1 MRLAFCGLAM
11 VFVVAGCE
19 PDLGACDMTAATTT
33 VYNASGTPY
42 YAGQAIVQEACT
54 RCHGSASTGASRV
67 GAPHGLN
74 FNVGGLNPMST
85 EADVATARTTLAKI
99 QDEAG
104 DMYDQIESGTMP
116 PASPAGNT
124 APLTWT
130 FADGS
135 AASLPD
141 VRTDQGKSTVRNW
154 LACKAPVIAGIT
166 GAPADA
172 VAIGAIVPAV
182 ISTAEI
188 PPTFTGVYTGVLMP
202 SGCPGCHVPGGP
214 GGFLDLSTP
223 SIAYTSLVGK
233 DAATSGTGIMCAGKG
248 KRVVANDC
256 TNSILYSKISMATPI
271 CGTSMPP
278 GAGPLPQTQLDAV
291 CNWIKAGATND

>member
-11 VFVVAGCE
+11 GLVVAACE

-42 YAGQAIVQEACT
+42 YAGQAIVQQACT

-74 FNVGGLNPMST
+74 FNVGGLNPMSSATDVDT
-85 EADVATARTTLAKI
+85 ERTNLAKI
-99 QDEAG
+99 EDEAPDMYGEIQDG
-104 DMYDQIESGTMP
+104 DMP
-116 PASPAGNT
+116 PPSPAGNT
-124 APLTWT
+124 AVQTWM

-135 AASLPD
+135 SASLPD

-154 LACKAPVIAGIT
+154 LACKAPIVAGIT

-172 VAIGAIVPAV
+172 AALGAVLPPV
-182 ISTAEI
+182 ISPNAI
-188 PPTFTGVYTGVLMP
+188 APTFTGVYAGVLMAN
-202 SGCPGCHVPGGP
+202 GCPGCHVPGGP
-214 GGFLDLSTP
+214 GGFLDLSTQ
-223 SIAYTSLVGK
+223 SIAFTSLVGK
-233 DAATSGTGIMCAGKG
+233 DAATSGSGIACAGKG

-256 TNSILYSKISMATPI
+256 ANSILYSKISTMTPI

-278 GAGPLPQTQLDAV
+278 GGMLAPQPQLDAV
-291 CNWIKAGATND
+291 CNWIKAGALNN